1 MLRYHF
7 SHHFSHHQS
16 SVHNTPAQQVF
27 SSMSQP
33 QSPREILASYVPLP
47 ELQAITEAASSR
59 ISFIPQDITDPRLR
73 AARPSRPPPSAYLP
87 PTDEEIEA
95 ALADARESDP
105 SGQNDDF
112 YYQGYQS
119 REDVMAVSVAPIVG
133 QAALTRAQDEG
144 YDGEPRMYYHSADN
158 TWRLFPPT
166 FAFPEV
172 SDDEDDEKAT
182 GTIPRERK
190 RDKLKKLG
198 VKIFK
203 RVSSL
208 RRKNRR
214 G

>member
-1 MLRYHF
+1 
-7 SHHFSHHQS
+7 
-16 SVHNTPAQQVF
+16 
-27 SSMSQP
+27 MSQP
-33 QSPREILASYVPLP
+33 LSPREILESYVPLP

-59 ISFIPQDITDPRLR
+59 ISLIPQDITDSRLR

-105 SGQNDDF
+105 SGQNDGF

-119 REDVMAVSVAPIVG
+119 REDVMAVSVTPTVG
-133 QAALTRAQDEG
+133 QAALTRVQDDG
-144 YDGEPRMYYHSADN
+144 YNGDREPRMYYHSADN

-166 FAFPEV
+166 FDFPEV

-182 GTIPRERK
+182 GTPRERK

-208 RRKNRR
+208 KRKNRR

>member
-1 MLRYHF
+1 
-7 SHHFSHHQS
+7 
-16 SVHNTPAQQVF
+16 
-27 SSMSQP
+27 MSQ
-33 QSPREILASYVPLP
+33 SESVRAVLAGYVPQP
-47 ELQAITEAASSR
+47 KLQAITEAASSR
-59 ISFIPQDITDPRLR
+59 ISLIPQDVTDRRLR
-73 AARPSRPPPSAYLP
+73 APGPSRPPPRAFLP

-119 REDVMAVSVAPIVG
+119 REDVMAVSVAPAGG
-133 QAALTRAQDEG
+133 QADQRQGEE
-144 YDGEPRMYYHSADN
+144 YDSESRMYYHSADN
-158 TWRLFPPT
+158 TWRLYPPT

-172 SDDEDDEKAT
+172 SDDEEEEAT
-182 GTIPRERK
+182 GTTTTRERK

-198 VKIFK
+198 VQLFK

-208 RRKNRR
+208 KRKNRR

>member
-1 MLRYHF
+1 
-7 SHHFSHHQS
+7 
-16 SVHNTPAQQVF
+16 
-27 SSMSQP
+27 MSQP
-33 QSPREILASYVPLP
+33 QSAREILASYVPLP
-47 ELQAITEAASSR
+47 GLQAITEAASSR
-59 ISFIPQDITDPRLR
+59 ISLIPQDVTDPRLR
-73 AARPSRPPPSAYLP
+73 AAGPSRPPPSAYLP

-119 REDVMAVSVAPIVG
+119 REDVMAISVAPTVG
-133 QAALTRAQDEG
+133 QAALIQGGPGG

-172 SDDEDDEKAT
+172 SDDEDDEAT
-182 GTIPRERK
+182 GTTITRERK

-198 VKIFK
+198 VQIFK

-208 RRKNRR
+208 KRKNRR